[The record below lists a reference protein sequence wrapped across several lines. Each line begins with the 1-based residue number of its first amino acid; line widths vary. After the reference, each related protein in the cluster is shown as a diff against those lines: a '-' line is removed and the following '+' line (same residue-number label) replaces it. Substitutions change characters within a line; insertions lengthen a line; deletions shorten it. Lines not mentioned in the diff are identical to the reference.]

1 MMESC
6 EIPMAEAWRTHL
18 IQSVP
23 TTLRQYQWSWIVTR
37 AVCGLAIG
45 FGILQVVN
53 VPAQLMDFAT
63 FVAAGRAALIATNP
77 YARVPVVVLA
87 PAPHQVLGDPNLNA
101 PVSALLFVP
110 FALLPL
116 EAGLWIFRGLSM
128 AAYAVVL
135 WLVHKHAPGVVTP
148 GRLLWAFAV
157 GGVWSTLANGQ
168 IYIVLMAAL
177 VVGLLC
183 ARRGQPWLAGL
194 LVGLV
199 VAVKPNFIV
208 LPILLF
214 LAGHRKLSG
223 ACLTLAALF
232 AVLPVLEYG
241 PAIYVQWVSALV
253 HAENSAMNPINVSLI
268 GAGIA
273 GRIPIAGWTAAL
285 ALLVGSALYSIRTRP
300 DVSATWKVA
309 VATALLVAPETLA
322 LYSVFLVPFLLARS
336 WTMLLRVAAGIFVI
350 PPLLLIVGP
359 AHVRWLWP
367 VPLAYTVAFVLVL
380 LECLRQ
386 DRGWS
391 VAGPVGYTRRISW
404 LSWWDRV
411 NER

>member
-1 MMESC
+1 
-6 EIPMAEAWRTHL
+6 MAEAWRTRL
-18 IQSVP
+18 IRGVL
-23 TTLRQYQWSWIVTR
+23 TTLRQYRWGWILTR
-37 AVCGLAIG
+37 GAYGLAIV
-45 FGILQVVN
+45 FGILQVLN
-53 VPAQLMDFAT
+53 VPSQLMDFAT
-63 FVAAGRAALIATNP
+63 FVAAGRAALTMTNP

-87 PAPHQVLGDPNLNA
+87 PAPHQILGDPNLNA
-101 PVSALLFVP
+101 PASALLFVP
-110 FALLPL
+110 FALVPL
-116 EAGLWIFRGLSM
+116 EAGLWIFRGLSVV
-128 AAYAVVL
+128 AYAVVL
-135 WLVHKHAPGVVTP
+135 WLVHRHAPDAVTP
-148 GRLLWAFAV
+148 GRLLWAVAV

-168 IYIVLMAAL
+168 LYIVLMAAL

-183 ARRGQPWLAGL
+183 ATRGLLWLAGL

-199 VAVKPNFIV
+199 VAVKPNFLV

-223 ACLTLAALF
+223 ACLALAALF

-285 ALLVGSALYSIRTRP
+285 ALLVGTALYGIRTRP
-300 DVSATWKVA
+300 DASATWKVA

-336 WTMLLRVAAGIFVI
+336 WTIPLRVAAGIFVI

-359 AHVRWLWP
+359 ALVRWLWP
-367 VPLAYTVAFVLVL
+367 VPLTYTVAFVLFL

-386 DRGWS
+386 EESRGEVGS
-391 VAGPVGYTRRISW
+391 VMRTERIGW
-404 LSWWDRV
+404 LSWAGRV
-411 NER
+411 SER